1 MAPMCMLFEGILFQA
16 VYTGRQ
22 GGTQLRLLMVED
34 EKYMAEAVAQVLKKN
49 NYSVDLAYNGEDG
62 LDCGLSG
69 IYDIIILDIMLPKLD
84 GISILKELRKNGIE
98 APVILLTAR
107 GETEEKVHGLDSGA
121 DDYLVKPF
129 HTDELLAR
137 LRALGRRKTELINDG
152 ILKYGDIKL
161 NPHTLQLECRGKEA
175 GLTLKESQLLE
186 LLMKR
191 NGMIASKENIIEKLW
206 GYDTDA
212 EDNRVEV
219 HISLLRKK
227 LAQLDSG
234 VRIHTVRG
242 AGYVLKTVKDG
253 C

>member
-242 AGYVLKTVKDG
+242 AGYVLKTVKNG